1 MEELDVAVA
10 VAELKKEVGSLKHR
24 MDRMEKIVD
33 AVHSLALEM
42 TKQTEEIKHMNQSIQ
57 QLNADVAGLK
67 EKPANRWENVVTTF
81 IGAVAGAAAALFLK

>member
-24 MDRMEKIVD
+24 MDGVEKIVD

-57 QLNADVAGLK
+57 IEGKAS
-67 EKPANRWENVVTTF
+67 
-81 IGAVAGAAAALFLK
+81 

>member
-10 VAELKKEVGSLKHR
+10 VAELKNRDYKHR
-24 MDRMEKIVD
+24 MDSMEKIVD

-67 EKPANRWENVVTTF
+67 KKPS
-81 IGAVAGAAAALFLK
+81 